1 VPRRTWM
8 IIALAL
14 PLAACGGGGGAS
26 RVAPVRVISVGQTV
40 TAELTRS
47 DPRLTDNSRYHLWR
61 FPGLARQTVQIDMMS
76 GDFDSF
82 LLLHDAGGRELI
94 RNDDGGDGLNARIV
108 YTLPYDGEYRI
119 IANTYREGARG
130 NYTLRVQ
137 SLGTGTITGG
147 GTFETRGTLTR
158 GGQASG
164 VLTASDPRLNDNS
177 VYHAYLYEGQAGET
191 ITIEVSSS
199 EFDAYAIIQDQS
211 RNKLGEDDDSGEGTD
226 ALLTFTLPYT
236 GAYRILANAYRAGAY
251 GRYTLRVR

>member
-1 VPRRTWM
+1 MPRRTWM
-8 IIALAL
+8 IGALAL
-14 PLAACGGGGGAS
+14 PLAACGRGGSSGP
-26 RVAPVRVISVGQTV
+26 APIRVISVGQTV
-40 TAELTRS
+40 AGELTRS
-47 DPRLTDNSRYHLWR
+47 DPRLTDNSRYHMWR
-61 FPGLARQTVQIDMMS
+61 FSGRGRDLVQIDMMS
-76 GDFDSF
+76 SDFDAF

-94 RNDDGGDGLNARIV
+94 RNDDGGEGLNARIV

-130 NYTLRVQ
+130 NYTLRLQ

-147 GTFETRGTLTR
+147 GGTGDRGAITR

-164 VLTASDPRLNDNS
+164 VLTPSDPRLNDNS

-191 ITIEVSSS
+191 ITIEVNSSD
-199 EFDAYAIIQDQS
+199 FDAYAIIQDQS